1 MPIIDLQM
9 RQRELG
15 RIRMGRKSGGTTGHP
30 QKLDKFRFTS
40 ASKDLIDAVSALY
53 GGTPAPWA
61 NDGAAQFEV
70 YTQANRVPI
79 LLPPQPISQWYEMWS
94 GGGCQRRCD
103 GKTNILKDEPCLCPS
118 DPLDRAELASK
129 GQACKPTT
137 RLNVMLRDVPGIGVW
152 RLESHGF
159 HSAVEL
165 PMVAE
170 FLAQATEAG
179 TYLPAEL
186 ALQPR
191 SSKRP
196 GEGTKQW
203 MVPVIEVGAT
213 LRQIMSGEVE
223 GLGAGHKA
231 ALGGSRRAIE
241 AGKPTEEHFRAL
253 AERAETLEELTAAFG
268 QAQKAGFARRGDGLY
283 RFFAQRGEE
292 IKDAGAGAGARG
304 PQSCACGGT
313 VGEDDHETGC
323 PNTSSEDT
331 GIVDAEI
338 VADANELDELWALI
352 TENADGW
359 GWDSRQLER
368 EFTAHAGVTPAQAD
382 AGQMRAF
389 LAHLRAGSAVAA

>member
-15 RIRMGRKSGGTTGHP
+15 RIRMGHKTGEKGRP
-30 QKLDKFRFTS
+30 AKLERFRFTS
-40 ASKDLIDAVSALY
+40 ASQDLIAAIAALY
-53 GGTPAPWA
+53 GGKPAPWV
-61 NDGAAQFEV
+61 NDGVTQFEV

-103 GKTNILKDEPCLCPS
+103 GKTNVLGDTPCACPS
-118 DPLDRAELASK
+118 DPLDRAELAAK
-129 GQACKPTT
+129 GRACKPTT

-186 ALQPR
+186 ALSPR

-203 MVPVIEVGAT
+203 MVPIIEVGAT

-223 GLGAGHKA
+223 GVGAGHTA
-231 ALGGSRRAIE
+231 ALGGSRRAIG
-241 AGKPTEEHFRAL
+241 AGKPDEAFFRSL
-253 AERAETLEELTAAFG
+253 ADGAQSLDELTEALGTAQ
-268 QAQKAGFARRGDGLY
+268 QAG
-283 RFFAQRGEE
+283 FAQRGDALFRHFVERRQQIEDSE
-292 IKDAGAGAGARG
+292 IA
-304 PQSCACGGT
+304 
-313 VGEDDHETGC
+313 VGE
-323 PNTSSEDT
+323 
-331 GIVDAEI
+331 IVDA
-338 VADANELDELWALI
+338 DAEPNELDELWALI
-352 TENADGW
+352 TENAPD
-359 GWDSRQLER
+359 WDSRRLER
-368 EFTAHAGVTPAQAD
+368 EFTAHAGVSPAQAD
-382 AGQMRAF
+382 AEQMHAF
-389 LAHLRAGSAVAA
+389 LALLRAGSAVAA

>member
-15 RIRMGRKSGGTTGHP
+15 RIRMGRKVGGSGQP
-30 QKLDKFRFTS
+30 EKLDRFRFTS
-40 ASKDLIDAVSALY
+40 ASEDLIAAIAALY
-53 GGTPAPWA
+53 GGTPGPWM
-61 NDGAAQFEV
+61 NDGVGQFEV
-70 YTQANRVPI
+70 YTKANRVPI

-103 GKTNILKDEPCLCPS
+103 GKTNILTDKPCACPS

-129 GQACKPTT
+129 GKACKPTT

-186 ALQPR
+186 ALSPR

-203 MVPVIEVGAT
+203 LVPIIEVGAT
-213 LRQIMSGEVE
+213 LRQIMSGEME

-241 AGKPTEEHFRAL
+241 ATKPTEAYFRAL
-253 AERAETLEELTAAFG
+253 AENADTRDDLAAVFSAA
-268 QAQKAGFARRGDGLY
+268 QAAGFARRGDGLFQY
-283 RFFAQRGEE
+283 FAQRGQE
-292 IKDAGAGAGARG
+292 IKDAEVA
-304 PQSCACGGT
+304 
-313 VGEDDHETGC
+313 VGE
-323 PNTSSEDT
+323 
-331 GIVDAEI
+331 IVDED
-338 VADANELDELWALI
+338 DAPNELDELWALCL
-352 TENADGW
+352 ENAGE
-359 GWDSRQLER
+359 RTTAQLER
-368 EFTAHAGVTPAQAD
+368 EFSARNAGLHPQTAD
-382 AGQMRAF
+382 AGQLRAF
-389 LAHLRAGSAVAA
+389 LAHLQRGAAVAA

>member
-15 RIRMGRKSGGTTGHP
+15 RIRMGHKVGGKRP
-30 QKLDKFRFTS
+30 EKLERFRFTS
-40 ASKDLIDAVSALY
+40 ASKDLIEAVAALY
-53 GGTPAPWA
+53 GGECKAWG

-103 GKTNILKDEPCLCPS
+103 GKTNVLKDEPCLCPS

-129 GQACKPTT
+129 GRACKPTT

-203 MVPVIEVGAT
+203 MVPIIEVGAT
-213 LRQIMSGEVE
+213 LRQIMAGEME

-231 ALGGSRRAIE
+231 ALGGSRKAIGG
-241 AGKPTEEHFRAL
+241 GKQDESYFRAL
-253 AERAETLEELTAAFG
+253 AEHAETLEELTAALG
-268 QAQKAGFARRGDGLY
+268 RAQKAGFAQRGDGLFRY
-283 RFFAQRGEE
+283 FVQRRQEIEDGEV
-292 IKDAGAGAGARG
+292 A
-304 PQSCACGGT
+304 
-313 VGEDDHETGC
+313 VGE
-323 PNTSSEDT
+323 
-331 GIVDAEI
+331 IVDPDGEP
-338 VADANELDELWALI
+338 DELDELWALI

-359 GWDSRQLER
+359 DSRRLER

-382 AGQMRAF
+382 VEQMRGF

>member
-15 RIRMGRKSGGTTGHP
+15 RIRMGRKTGEKGRP
-30 QKLDKFRFTS
+30 EKLDKFRFTS
-40 ASKDLIDAVSALY
+40 ASKDLIDSIAALY
-53 GGTPAPWA
+53 GGQAAAWN

-79 LLPPQPISQWYEMWS
+79 LLPPQPISQWYELWS

-103 GKTNILKDEPCLCPS
+103 GVTNVLGDKPCECPS
-118 DPLDRAELASK
+118 DPLDRAELAAK
-129 GQACKPTT
+129 GRACKPTT

-186 ALQPR
+186 ALAAR

-196 GEGTKQW
+196 GVGKRDW
-203 MVPVIEVGAT
+203 LVPIIEVGAT
-213 LRQIMSGEVE
+213 LRQIMSGEAT
-223 GLGAGHKA
+223 GIGAGGKSA
-231 ALGGSRRAIE
+231 IGGSRKAIE
-241 AGKPTEEHFRAL
+241 GAKQDEAYFRTL
-253 AERAETLEELTAAFG
+253 AERAETIGELTAAFG
-268 QAQKAGFARRGDGLY
+268 RTQKAGFAQRGDGLFQY
-283 RFFAQRGEE
+283 FAQRGQE
-292 IKDAGAGAGARG
+292 IKDGEV
-304 PQSCACGGT
+304 T
-313 VGEDDHETGC
+313 VGEIVGDDE
-323 PNTSSEDT
+323 PS
-331 GIVDAEI
+331 
-338 VADANELDELWALI
+338 ELDELWALI
-352 TENADGW
+352 TENAGEW
-359 GWDSRQLER
+359 NSARLEQ
-368 EFTAHAGVTPAQAD
+368 EFAAHAGVSPAQAD

-389 LAHLRAGSAVAA
+389 LAHLQAGSAVAA